1 MTWTPSQV
9 RDARMALGLSIDGL
23 AELLKMG
30 RRGGTTVREWERGVR
45 EITGPAQTAIE
56 LMLRS
61 VKP

>member
-1 MTWTPSQV
+1 
-9 RDARMALGLSIDGL
+9 MALGLSIDGL